1 MRSAVALLA
10 LLLASGCATTAVRPP
25 SVSSVTLPPAFAY
38 QDAEAAASSALVADL
53 LPNNGAYAA
62 LRSAAGDAPDLAAA
76 MARIDAARALVRGAG
91 AARLPAINA
100 SAGATGSRGS
110 QAVQP
115 QNPFFD
121 RDQASF
127 QTGIDASWDLDLFG
141 RLRANQ
147 RAAAA
152 RLDAATADAAVVRI
166 ALETDIASAFIDH
179 EDAAAREAIVE
190 RDITDARDLLR
201 LTSIRA
207 RAGIVPGFDAVRA
220 DALLKDAEARRP
232 PLVAARAEAIGR
244 LVALTGRLTPE
255 VQAMMPA
262 AAAKPPT
269 GALPAAVPS
278 ILLSQRPDVRAAA
291 LRLAAA
297 DQDVAAAAAARFPRL
312 SITGALGLL
321 ALAAGD
327 LFDGD
332 ALTASL
338 GAGIAGPLLDFGRT
352 GAELQRSEAVAREA
366 FALYRGAV
374 FRALGETEGNLA
386 ALTAARDRS
395 TALAAQERVDAD
407 ALSLARERYRLG
419 LSDFL
424 TVVDSQR
431 NLNAT
436 RQSAQAAR
444 SDIARR
450 AVQLYRALGGATD
463 APTDPGP

>member
-1 MRSAVALLA
+1 MRSSIAVLA
-10 LLLASGCATTAVRPP
+10 VLLASGCATTERTPP
-25 SVSSVTLPPAFAY
+25 VYSVVLPPAFAY
-38 QDAEAAASSALVADL
+38 QNAEARDAAGVVGAL
-53 LPNNGAYAA
+53 LPQDAAFAA
-62 LRSAAGDAPDLAAA
+62 LRTAASDAPDLAAA
-76 MARIDAARALVRGAG
+76 LARIDAARAFVRGAG
-91 AARLPAINA
+91 AARLPSINA
-100 SAGATGSRGS
+100 SAGVTGSRGS
-110 QAVQP
+110 QAIQP

-121 RDQASF
+121 RDQTSF

-152 RLDAATADAAVVRI
+152 RLDAATADAAAVRL
-166 ALETDIASAFIDH
+166 ALDTDIATALIDH
-179 EDAAAREAIVE
+179 RDAAARDAIVV
-190 RDITDARDLLR
+190 RDIADASDLLR

-232 PLVAARAEAIGR
+232 PLVAAQAEAIGR
-244 LVALTGRLTPE
+244 LVALTGKPTNDVL
-255 VQAMMPA
+255 AMVGTA
-262 AAAKPPT
+262 
-269 GALPAAVPS
+269 GASVVEIDTPAAVPS
-278 ILLSQRPDVRAAA
+278 ILLSQRPDVRAAG
-291 LRLAAA
+291 LRLVAA

-338 GAGIAGPLLDFGRT
+338 GAGIAGPLIDFGRT
-352 GAELQRSEAVAREA
+352 GAEIQRSEAVSREA

-374 FRALGETEGNLA
+374 FRALGETETGLA
-386 ALTAARDRS
+386 ALSAARNRS

-407 ALSLARERYRLG
+407 ALNLARERYRLG

-424 TVVDSQR
+424 TVVDAQR
-431 NLNAT
+431 SLNIT
-436 RQSAQAAR
+436 RQSTEAAR
-444 SDIARR
+444 SDVARR
-450 AVQLYRALGGATD
+450 AVQLYRALGGSPENPT
-463 APTDPGP
+463 APRP

>member
-1 MRSAVALLA
+1 MRSAVAIVA
-10 LLLASGCATTAVRPP
+10 LLLASGCATTPRTPP
-25 SVSSVTLPPAFAY
+25 VYSIILPQSFAY
-38 QDAEAAASSALVADL
+38 QDAEAAASSAVVADL
-53 LPNNGAYAA
+53 LPKDAAYTA
-62 LRSAAGDAPDLAAA
+62 LRTAAAEAPDLAAA
-76 MARIDAARALVRGAG
+76 VARIVAARALVRGAG
-91 AARLPAINA
+91 AARLPSIDA
-100 SAGATGSRGS
+100 SAGVTGSRGS

-121 RDQASF
+121 RNQSTF

-152 RLDAATADAAVVRI
+152 RLNAATADAAGVRL
-166 ALETDIASAFIDH
+166 ALDTDIATALIDH
-179 EDAAAREAIVE
+179 RDAAAREAIVE
-190 RDITDARDLLR
+190 RDIADARDLLR

-232 PLVAARAEAIGR
+232 PLVAARAEAVGR
-244 LVALTGRLTPE
+244 LVALTGKPTLE
-255 VQAMMPA
+255 VQSMMPA
-262 AAAKPPT
+262 AEARPAT
-269 GALPAAVPS
+269 GTPPAAVPS

-291 LRLAAA
+291 MRLVAA

-352 GAELQRSEAVAREA
+352 GAEIDRTEAVSREA

-374 FRALGETEGNLA
+374 FRALGEAETGLA
-386 ALTAARDRS
+386 ALDAAKTRS
-395 TALAAQERVDAD
+395 AALAAQERVDAD

-431 NLNAT
+431 TLNAT

-450 AVQLYRALGGATD
+450 AAQLYRALGGIPEIVT
-463 APTDPGP
+463 APRP